1 MRQLLVLDLVTDL
14 SIGLACAA
22 IAFALIH
29 FARRPTGL
37 PYARVFVA
45 FAVFIIADG
54 ATHLAAVW
62 SVWQPSAWLATLLKV
77 ATALASVAAALVLP
91 PLVPKALGLG
101 AASAMLDGA
110 PDAILLV
117 DGTGVIRLVNE
128 RAERLFGYSRSE
140 LLGRPSTL
148 VLPDDVRA
156 ARDVQRDVYGL
167 RRDVRFLVPVTVTVL
182 SERRRRAPWGLAG
195 GQPGAP
201 GRNLLIRGGVEQE
214 LPGKFTL
221 DLAPGDVL
229 SIQTPGGG
237 GWGDYL

>member
-1 MRQLLVLDLVTDL
+1 MRQLVVLDLVTDL

-77 ATALASVAAALVLP
+77 ATALASVAVALVLP

-110 PDAILLV
+110 PDATLLV
-117 DGTGVIRLVNE
+117 DGTGVIPLVNE
-128 RAERLFGYSRSE
+128 RAERLFGYARSH
-140 LLGRPSTL
+140 LLRRPATL
-148 VLPDDVRA
+148 VLPVDLRA
-156 ARDVQRDVYGL
+156 ERDVHRAVYDL
-167 RRDVRFLVPVTVTVL
+167 R
-182 SERRRRAPWGLAG
+182 
-195 GQPGAP
+195 
-201 GRNLLIRGGVEQE
+201 
-214 LPGKFTL
+214 
-221 DLAPGDVL
+221 
-229 SIQTPGGG
+229 PGGSRLLS
-237 GWGDYL
+237 DVSV

>member
-1 MRQLLVLDLVTDL
+1 MRQLVVLDLVTDL

-77 ATALASVAAALVLP
+77 ATALASVAVALVLP

-128 RAERLFGYSRSE
+128 RAERLFGYARSQ

-167 RRDVRFLVPVTVTVL
+167 RRDGSRFLAEINVSPLVTGARRLEVDRVDRGRAAVARAHAEEIGRSASFLAEASRVL
-182 SERRRRAPWGLAG
+182 AA
-195 GQPGAP
+195 
-201 GRNLLIRGGVEQE
+201 LLH
-214 LPGKFTL
+214 
-221 DLAPGDVL
+221 
-229 SIQTPGGG
+229 
-237 GWGDYL
+237 